1 MDNVGLEVGLLG
13 TSSSIV
19 IFTFY
24 FFLMIVQV
32 VLGGDQW
39 PITCFK
45 GVRDNFMVH
54 DVNNSLVSYETTCH

>member
-39 PITCFK
+39 PITYFK

-54 DVNNSLVSYETTCH
+54 DVNNSLVSRETTCH